1 MEDLIALCFVHDILG
16 QLFCDG
22 SATQIVSLLLRDMAA
37 AGVDLWLGCSLGEF
51 FVARATGGSV
61 RLRGFDSARFV
72 EADGSPKD
80 FKLSDP
86 LDAGAYSV
94 SGPAIALPKADTLA
108 WLWQEA
114 LKEWA

>member
-1 MEDLIALCFVHDILG
+1 
-16 QLFCDG
+16 
-22 SATQIVSLLLRDMAA
+22 
-37 AGVDLWLGCSLGEF
+37 
-51 FVARATGGSV
+51 
-61 RLRGFDSARFV
+61 
-72 EADGSPKD
+72 
-80 FKLSDP
+80 